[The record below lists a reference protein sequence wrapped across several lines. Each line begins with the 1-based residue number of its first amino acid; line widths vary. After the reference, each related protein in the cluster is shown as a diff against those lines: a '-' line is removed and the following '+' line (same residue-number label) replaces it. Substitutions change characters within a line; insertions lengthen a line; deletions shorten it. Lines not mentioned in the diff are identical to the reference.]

1 MAIKDGTRN
10 FAVGLTVLVGLVVLS
25 GIIVLFTG
33 LPELFTSGYL
43 VHVKLNSSHGVE
55 KGDVIHHRGIEVGR
69 VTQVE
74 LTKNRVDQG
83 VTITV
88 EVKSRYDLP
97 GNSRLKIQPSNFFGP
112 PYLDIQSGDEYLRD
126 KQGRIIRTL
135 PKNDTAVIPGDV
147 SHPDLIPPEMKK
159 QIEMISNIGPALD
172 KFGQLA
178 DNLNKLI
185 GPLVG
190 GDAPPGDGQGPDG
203 QTQDGQGE
211 PTGMAKSLQNLEVTL
226 EGLATFFGD
235 QENRENFQTSLA
247 NLAEATESAKAV
259 MQDVREV
266 TEKLKSVADSAG
278 NASQAIAGTAEKA
291 SARID
296 DLAESVLT
304 QTEKVSQLLQTIH
317 VAARKLADGD
327 GTAGQML
334 NNPELYNSLV
344 DAVKQVETM
353 AKEMRALVAEWKES
367 GMGVKL
373 K

>member
-10 FAVGLTVLVGLVVLS
+10 FAVGLTVLIGLAVLS

-43 VHVKLNSSHGVE
+43 VHVKLNSSHGVA

-69 VTQVE
+69 VTKVE

-190 GDAPPGDGQGPDG
+190 DGKQGDGQGPDAQPDNG
-203 QTQDGQGE
+203 QDG
-211 PTGMAKSLQNLEVTL
+211 PTGMAKTLGNLEVTL

-235 QENRENFQTSLA
+235 EENRKNFQTSLA

-278 NASQAIAGTAEKA
+278 NASQAIAGTADRA

-296 DLAESVLT
+296 ELAESVLT

-317 VAARKLADGD
+317 VAARKLSDGD

-344 DAVKQVETM
+344 DAVEQVDSM